1 MNIIVEIRTPTMEWV
16 FLEKVYQATKEEVAT
31 YLKRLKTLYP
41 DNVIRA
47 CDSGSGK
54 VIDLI

>member
-1 MNIIVEIRTPTMEWV
+1 MEWV
-16 FLEKVYQATKEEVAT
+16 FLEKVYQATKEEVAS
-31 YLKRLKTLYP
+31 YLKRLKTVYP
-41 DNVIRA
+41 ENVIRA